1 MLDQVKKTVKHSII
15 YSVGN
20 AANKLVGFILLPLYT
35 STFSVAIYGV
45 LALFDTI
52 SDFLLTFSS
61 FGIVEALKRWYWDK
75 NAEGKQR
82 SMFFTVIMFTMI
94 SVIFFLVICY
104 LLLGKY
110 SLEIFDVTISNRT
123 VLLFLGSVLT
133 NVLLQRMLILLRIQQ
148 KAMQNMIFNI
158 VKLVFVLSSTV
169 FFIVALDWGM
179 DSVFISRLIGQSITL
194 LFLLPLFIR
203 NCEIKLEFSL
213 LKDMLAYSWPLALS
227 ASLGLILTLSD
238 KWLLRGMAGL
248 DVVGNYALAF
258 RISNVVKLLVV
269 QSFAQAFVYIYFKQM
284 DNEKNYRFFSK
295 TLTYF
300 ALLLAALGL
309 VIVLFSK
316 EIIVLLANNADYY
329 DSYNILPFLILSVS
343 FAGLRQMLVLP
354 MQKYKKTKL
363 ISIIIFSAGLLNISL
378 NLLFIPIWGGVGAA
392 IATAVTQFLVV
403 VTYLLLNSRYADFRY
418 EVKKI
423 FGLFA
428 LAALFAYAGIQLGGM
443 VLGWRLVVKMAL
455 LLSFPFV
462 LRIFGFYEKIEL
474 LRIKQSWQK
483 WRNPRRWAD
492 NMKQINLTEKSSKKE
507 KEE

>member
-61 FGIVEALKRWYWDK
+61 FGIIEALKRWYWDK
-75 NAEGKQR
+75 NAEGKQK
-82 SMFFTVIMFTMI
+82 SMFFTVMIFTVI
-94 SVIFFLVICY
+94 SVIFFLAICY

-110 SLEIFDVTISNRT
+110 SFEIFDVNISNRT
-123 VLLFLGSVLT
+123 VWLFLGSVLT
-133 NVLLQRMLILLRIQQ
+133 NVLLQRMLILMRIQQ

-158 VKLVFVLSSTV
+158 VKLVFVLGSTV
-169 FFIVALDWGM
+169 YFIVALNWGM

-194 LFLLPLFIR
+194 LILLPLFIR

-213 LKDMLAYSWPLALS
+213 LKEMLAYSWPLALS
-227 ASLGLILTLSD
+227 TSLGLILTLSD
-238 KWLLRGMAGL
+238 KWLLRGMANL

-258 RISNVVKLLVV
+258 KISNVIKLLVV

-295 TLTYF
+295 SLTYF
-300 ALLLAALGL
+300 TFLLTALGL

-316 EIIVLLANNADYY
+316 EIIMLLAQDADYY

-354 MQKYKKTKL
+354 LNKYKKTKI
-363 ISIIIFSAGLLNISL
+363 ISVITITAGLLNIGL
-378 NLLFIPIWGGVGAA
+378 NLLFIPWLGGVGAA
-392 IATAVTQFLVV
+392 IATAIAQLSVV
-403 VTYLLLNSRYADFRY
+403 IAYLFMNRSIADYRY
-418 EVKKI
+418 EVIKI
-423 FGLFA
+423 FGLFV
-428 LAALFAYAGIQLGGM
+428 LATGLGFAGMQMAGIA
-443 VLGWRLVVKMAL
+443 LGWRIVLKIL
-455 LLSFPFV
+455 LLASFPV
-462 LRIFGFYEKIEL
+462 ILRIVGFYEKIEL
-474 LRIKQSWQK
+474 LRIRQSWQK
-483 WRNPRRWAD
+483 WRNPARWKENFKD
-492 NMKQINLTEKSSKKE
+492 INLKR
-507 KEE
+507 